1 MTTTNY
7 TEPVPAPAELPA
19 TPAVVAA
26 ATPSKLA
33 DYYEL
38 TKPRMNFL
46 IVITTTVGFYMAATA
61 DTPWLRL
68 VHTAIGTFLCAAC
81 AATANQF
88 IERGYDALM
97 PRTKNRPLPTGRL
110 NLLEALL
117 FGAACGIIGF
127 LYLFL
132 FVNPLTAFLG
142 ALTVVLYVF
151 VYTPMKRVSSLNTIV
166 GAIPGAIPP
175 VMGFTA
181 AQGHISAQ
189 ALAIFGI
196 LFLWQMPHFL
206 AIAILYKDDYA
217 KGGFKMLPVVDDADL
232 SVTSRQIVV
241 YAMALIPMSLTPTLL
256 HMAGPVYFLAAML
269 LGLGFLA
276 YSVVAAATRTRLD
289 ARKLFFAS
297 IIYLPLL
304 LALLM
309 WDKR

>member
-7 TEPVPAPAELPA
+7 TEPAAAELE
-19 TPAVVAA
+19 TTTSVVA
-26 ATPSKLA
+26 ATPSKLT

-46 IVITTTVGFYMAATA
+46 VVITTTVGFYMAATPE
-61 DTPWLRL
+61 TPWLRL
-68 VHTAIGTFLCAAC
+68 IHTTIGTFLCAAS
-81 AATANQF
+81 AAVANQF

-97 PRTKNRPLPTGRL
+97 PRTINRPLPTGRI

-117 FGAACGIIGF
+117 FGAACGIVGF
-127 LYLFL
+127 AYLFL

-142 ALTVVLYVF
+142 ALTVLLYVF
-151 VYTPMKRVSSLNTIV
+151 VYTPMKRWSSLNTVV

-175 VMGFTA
+175 IMGFTA
-181 AQGHISAQ
+181 AHDQISPQ
-189 ALAIFGI
+189 ALSIFGI

-217 KGGFKMLPVVDDADL
+217 KGGFKMLPVVDDARL
-232 SVTSRQIVV
+232 SLTSRQIVV
-241 YAMALIPMSLTPTLL
+241 YAMALVPMSLTPTLL
-256 HMAGPVYFLAAML
+256 NMAGPVYFTAAML
-269 LGLGFLA
+269 LGLAFLS
-276 YSVVAAATRTRLD
+276 YSISAAATRTRLD

-304 LALLM
+304 LAFLM